1 VVEALL
7 RLDPAIRDGAAHR
20 HPRRAQELAS
30 APPQPVPVK
39 AQVFPTELNLVF
51 LYIPSRSNE
60 YLIRIVARN
69 NHTLQ
74 ILYEPEQATQ
84 RMRPVPLPI
93 ISPAGAGR

>member
-1 VVEALL
+1 VEALL
-7 RLDPAIRDGAAHR
+7 RLDPAIRDEAAHR

-30 APPQPVPVK
+30 APPQPMPLD

-60 YLIRIVARN
+60 HLIRIVARN

-74 ILYEPEQATQ
+74 ILY
-84 RMRPVPLPI
+84 
-93 ISPAGAGR
+93 